1 MDIPSLHEVHQLMEG
16 NTAFSTERYYT
27 HVDVKI
33 INDLKAAV
41 DDLEMRL
48 KAAEQKLHEMEL
60 KFWVMEGDGR

>member
-1 MDIPSLHEVHQLMEG
+1 MS
-16 NTAFSTERYYT
+16 ERYYT

>member
-1 MDIPSLHEVHQLMEG
+1 MDIPSLHEVNEWLDG
-16 NTAFSTERYYT
+16 NTAINTDTYYT

>member
-1 MDIPSLHEVHQLMEG
+1 MDIPSIAEIHEWLEG
-16 NTAFSTERYYT
+16 NTAFSTDTYYT

-48 KAAEQKLHEMEL
+48 KAAEQKLERLEC
-60 KFWVMEGDGR
+60 DGR